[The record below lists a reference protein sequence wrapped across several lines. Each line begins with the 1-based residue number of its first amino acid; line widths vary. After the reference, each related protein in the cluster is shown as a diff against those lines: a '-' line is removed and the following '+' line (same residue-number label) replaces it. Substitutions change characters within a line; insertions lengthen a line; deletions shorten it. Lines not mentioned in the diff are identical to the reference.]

1 MLFQHMRTFIFDL
14 RMDWEEA
21 MWQASPER
29 KELATQRLAA
39 HILSTKEGR
48 VSPYDGSQMRTQTT
62 GFQKLNCA

>member
-21 MWQASPER
+21 MWRASPER

-39 HILSTKEGR
+39 HILSIKEGR
-48 VSPYDGSQMRTQTT
+48 VSPYVDPDAYT
-62 GFQKLNCA
+62 GNWTSKTKLR